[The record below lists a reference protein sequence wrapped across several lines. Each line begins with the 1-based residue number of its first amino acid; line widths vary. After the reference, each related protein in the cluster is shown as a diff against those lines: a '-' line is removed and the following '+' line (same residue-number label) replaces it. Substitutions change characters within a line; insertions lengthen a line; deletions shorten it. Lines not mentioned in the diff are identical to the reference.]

1 MRVRRTGAKKGQSVT
16 WYVQAEGDEKELLRQ
31 GLWEEQAPTRK
42 YINVLAWGFGSKS
55 DAEAAIERLEP
66 RVEAALADL
75 ADDDDSADSCA
86 EKPVESALIPES
98 VVSSVV
104 ELRSISGRLR
114 EVADQLYDVRLN
126 RLAMEMADEVEILMH
141 AVEVTGS

>member
-16 WYVQAEGDEKELLRQ
+16 WYVQAEGDEKELLQQ

-42 YINVLAWGFGSKS
+42 YINVLAWGFGSKA
-55 DAEAAIERLEP
+55 DAEAAMERLEP

-75 ADDDDSADSCA
+75 ADDSADSCA
-86 EKPVESALIPES
+86 EKPVESAVIPES